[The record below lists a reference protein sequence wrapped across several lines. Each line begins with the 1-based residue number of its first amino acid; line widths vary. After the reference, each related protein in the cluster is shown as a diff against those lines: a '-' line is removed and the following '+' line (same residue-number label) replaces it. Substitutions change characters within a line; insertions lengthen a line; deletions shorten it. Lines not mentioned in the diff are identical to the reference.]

1 METTN
6 VQNQT
11 EPQHPKINMIKFISG
26 VIVFFLIILAVFIV
40 VNRKKPSDFGENML
54 TPTVPSPTYTSQEK
68 GVLSLKLKNGQ
79 TGFGVG
85 QVAAVVV
92 SASSDGKS
100 ITGFDAVLSFDPS
113 LLQYQS
119 SFAQD
124 SNFQVFSS
132 IKDGKLMITG
142 VKNLGVTDPTV
153 LVDSPLVEVNFL
165 TLKSGSANL
174 GFEFTPP
181 SKADSNLIDD
191 KNNEVLGKVEGMTIN
206 ITQ

>member
-1 METTN
+1 MEPTN
-6 VQNQT
+6 TQNKT
-11 EPQHPKINMIKFISG
+11 EPQHPNINMIKFISG

-40 VNRKKPSDFGENML
+40 MNRKKPADFGKNIL
-54 TPTVPSPTYTSQEK
+54 TPAVPSPTYAPQEK

-79 TGFGVG
+79 TGFAVG
-85 QVAAVVV
+85 QAVTVVV
-92 SASSDGKS
+92 SASSDDKS
-100 ITGFDAVLSFDPS
+100 ITGFDAVLNFDPA

-124 SNFQVFSS
+124 PNFQVFSS

-174 GFEFTPP
+174 DFEFKPP

-191 KNNEVLGKVEGMTIN
+191 KNNEVLGKVEGITIN